1 MVLTVKTSG
10 GEYPI
15 YLERGGLSRAG
26 ERLSLHRQ
34 ALIVTD
40 DGVPA
45 SYAAAVA
52 AACAHPTIVTLPQ
65 GEPTKCMEQY
75 RHLLQVMVEAHF
87 TRTDC
92 VVAVG
97 GGVMGDLAGFAA
109 ATYMRGIDFYNV
121 PTTVLAQVDSSIG
134 GKVAVDFEGYKN
146 LVGAFYPPRA
156 VLIDVDTLQTLPPR
170 QIANGLAEAVKM
182 SLTSDEALF
191 RLFETQDDPVAQI
204 ERIVQDS
211 LCIKRQ
217 VVEQDEK
224 EGGLRKILNFGHTL
238 AHAIESEQGMT
249 ALYHGECVALGMLPM
264 CAPAVRERLRPV
276 LEKLGLPTA
285 VSGDPETLIE
295 AMRHDKKM
303 AGSDITVVTVPAVGQ
318 WELETLPFDGFA
330 ARIREV
336 LA

>member
-1 MVLTVKTSG
+1 MRLTVKTSSG
-10 GEYPI
+10 AYPI

-26 ERLSLHRQ
+26 ERLSLNRR

-45 SYAAAVA
+45 RYAAAVA
-52 AACAHPTIVTLPQ
+52 AACAQPTIVTLPQ

-121 PTTVLAQVDSSIG
+121 PTTVLSQVDSSIG
-134 GKVAVDFEGYKN
+134 GKVAVDFDGYKN
-146 LVGAFYPPRA
+146 LVGAFYPPKA
-156 VLIDVDTLQTLPPR
+156 VLIDLDTLQTLPPR

-182 SLTSDEALF
+182 SLTSDAALF
-191 RLFETQDDPVAQI
+191 EVFETADPAAQMD
-204 ERIVQDS
+204 RIVHDS

-238 AHAIESEQGMT
+238 AHAIESENQLT

-285 VSGDPETLIE
+285 ISGDPEALIE

-318 WELETLPFDGFA
+318 WELETLPFDRFA
-330 ARIREV
+330 DRIREV
-336 LA
+336 LV